1 MVSPGTTA
9 TEPPAEVV
17 TGSVPTVAVSTP
29 EVRWPVSSLAL
40 ELIVVPAEGIR
51 AEEPAPAV
59 VTGRPWGPPVAVVTA
74 PARLLASFLALET
87 VDSPAGSTNEDEP
100 AIEVAVGG
108 VPAPS
113 DDELD

>member
-9 TEPPAEVV
+9 TEPPGEAV
-17 TGSVPTVAVSTP
+17 TGGVPTGAVSTP

-40 ELIVVPAEGIR
+40 ELIVVPGGIT

-59 VTGRPWGPPVAVVTA
+59 VTGRLWGPPVAVFTA
-74 PARLLASFLALET
+74 LAILLASFLALET
-87 VDSPAGSTNEDEP
+87 VDSPAGSTSEDEP

-108 VPAPS
+108 VPAP
-113 DDELD
+113 

>member
-1 MVSPGTTA
+1 MVSPGTTV

-17 TGSVPTVAVSTP
+17 TGDVPTVAVSTP

-40 ELIVVPAEGIR
+40 ELIVVPAGGIT

-59 VTGRPWGPPVAVVTA
+59 VTGRLWGPPVAVVTA
-74 PARLLASFLALET
+74 LARLLASFLALET
-87 VDSPAGSTNEDEP
+87 VDSPAGSTSEDEP

>member
-9 TEPPAEVV
+9 TEPPADVV
-17 TGSVPTVAVSTP
+17 TGGVPTVAVFTP
-29 EVRWPVSSLAL
+29 EVRWPVSTLAL
-40 ELIVVPAEGIR
+40 ELVVVPAGVT

-59 VTGRPWGPPVAVVTA
+59 VTGGLWGPPVAVVTA
-74 PARLLASFLALET
+74 PARLLASLLALDT
-87 VDSPAGSTNEDEP
+87 AFAPAGSTSEDEP